1 MQYHCGVKFNQ
12 QKIIVK
18 TKGAINMAN
27 KQQELLEVI
36 RESNNS
42 EEAILTAIDIIL
54 SFLELHE
61 SFR

>member
-1 MQYHCGVKFNQ
+1 
-12 QKIIVK
+12 
-18 TKGAINMAN
+18 MAN

-42 EEAILTAIDIIL
+42 EEAIQTAIDIII

-61 SFR
+61 SSQ

>member
-1 MQYHCGVKFNQ
+1 
-12 QKIIVK
+12 
-18 TKGAINMAN
+18 MAN

-54 SFLELHE
+54 SFLEQHE
-61 SFR
+61 ISQ